1 MNLSE
6 EQISISSAG
15 SQVYLSAGQLVSGSR
30 LVSLY
35 GELYART
42 RAHTLHSLN
51 TLPELASAQ
60 VIMTFPACP
69 WLIVKCSAEQWASGK
84 FTQCIL
90 HDSAPDEQE
99 CFMPQQ
105 THTHSSSCHLSYKIL
120 ACQRLF
126 TFCVFSHNNNKYC
139 WLITCMSAFLTVL
152 LGTGIYGLS

>member
-42 RAHTLHSLN
+42 RAHTLHSLD

-60 VIMTFPACP
+60 VIMTFPTCP
-69 WLIVKCSAEQWASGK
+69 SLIVKCSAEQWASGK
-84 FTQCIL
+84 FSPCIL

-99 CFMPQQ
+99 CFFMHQQ
-105 THTHSSSCHLSYKIL
+105 THT
-120 ACQRLF
+120 QQ
-126 TFCVFSHNNNKYC
+126 
-139 WLITCMSAFLTVL
+139 L
-152 LGTGIYGLS
+152 LPFII